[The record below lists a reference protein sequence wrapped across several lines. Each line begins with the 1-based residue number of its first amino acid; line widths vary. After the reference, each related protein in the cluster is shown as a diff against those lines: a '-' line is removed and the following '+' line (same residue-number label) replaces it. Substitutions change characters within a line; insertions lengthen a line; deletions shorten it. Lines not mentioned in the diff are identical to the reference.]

1 MNMVGEPLQT
11 WWIVAISWVWVITMA
26 VVMIHY
32 GLEGRL
38 SWVKDWRAHW
48 YIDLREK
55 RGRASLLLTTAT
67 LLSLGTLGTVIAA
80 DSTGWFQ
87 STDLL
92 GVILAGTVVTFT
104 TGYTLAGGWQDEE
117 APHTN
122 HTDNNDN
129 TNSS

>member
-11 WWIVAISWVWVITMA
+11 WWIVAISWAWVITMA

-48 YIDLREK
+48 YIDLHEQ
-55 RGRASLLLTTAT
+55 RGWRSPLLATTT
-67 LLSLGTLGTVIAA
+67 LLFMILGTLGTVIAA

-87 STDLL
+87 STDLF
-92 GVILAGTVVTFT
+92 GVILAGIVVTFT
-104 TGYTLAGGWQDEE
+104 AGYTLAGGWTPGPTE
-117 APHTN
+117 TSSGG
-122 HTDNNDN
+122 TD
-129 TNSS
+129 

>member
-11 WWIVAISWVWVITMA
+11 WWIVAISWAWVITIA

-38 SWVKDWRAHW
+38 SWVKDWRALW
-48 YIDLREK
+48 YIDLHEQ
-55 RGRASLLLTTAT
+55 RGWRSPLLATTT
-67 LLSLGTLGTVIAA
+67 LLFMILGTLGTVIAA

-87 STDLL
+87 STDLF

-104 TGYTLAGGWQDEE
+104 AGYTLAGGWTPGPTE
-117 APHTN
+117 TSSGG
-122 HTDNNDN
+122 TD
-129 TNSS
+129 